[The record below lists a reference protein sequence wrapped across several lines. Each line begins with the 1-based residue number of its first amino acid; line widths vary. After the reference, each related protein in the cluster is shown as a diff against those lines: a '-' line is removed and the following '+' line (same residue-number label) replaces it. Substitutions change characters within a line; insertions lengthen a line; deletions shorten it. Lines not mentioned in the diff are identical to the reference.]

1 MLKIVLPAALAAAIL
16 APSAAVAQ
24 SVPPAIIAVV
34 DLDKVTTDCT
44 ACKTAR
50 TTLQGQLT
58 ALQNRQK
65 TLTTPLETEGK
76 AIQAAVDALKGKEPD
91 AALQARANAWQTK
104 RNQAAQELVRQE
116 QQIQRNQAY
125 ITQQIQQKLGPI
137 YRQVMQRRG
146 ANLMIEVGT
155 TLATGATLDVTNDVL
170 TALNAAMP
178 TLQTTAPA
186 QPRQQQ
192 PQGR

>member
-34 DLDKVTTDCT
+34 DLDKVTTNCT